1 MDILKF
7 WQKKHFK
14 QFVVGFTSL
23 CLLVTLNFYR
33 LASITNN
40 KLSQPEV
47 EAVKSSLSGRIILEN
62 PLFLPYKLLT
72 YLFLK
77 LNLTTVFSLRLV
89 TALFGILLVIFFYF
103 LIKRWFSPKIALLTS
118 LLLATSNLY
127 LNYARLAVPYILVP
141 LGLLVLLWATWWIY
155 QSKVVK
161 TKLLIAS
168 LLIILCLYIPGLIW
182 FCLIIV
188 LLQKNHLKTMFKGTP
203 KNIISA
209 SVVLSL
215 VLLFPLIIASIQQPK
230 IFFQLLAIPT
240 SINLIEFLNNLVQVP
255 ISLIVRSEFNPV
267 FGLGRL
273 PYLDIVTVCLAI
285 LGTYAFVLRYK
296 LMRTKAL
303 VSAIII
309 AWILISFENQ
319 IKIIILLPVIY
330 IVVAGG
336 IMFLLQQWYSVFPN
350 NPISKFVTIC
360 LLSSILT
367 LSVYYNSLR
376 YFVAWANN
384 PLSQQAFQ
392 LKVKSISDTI
402 DE

>member
-1 MDILKF
+1 
-7 WQKKHFK
+7 
-14 QFVVGFTSL
+14 
-23 CLLVTLNFYR
+23 
-33 LASITNN
+33 
-40 KLSQPEV
+40 
-47 EAVKSSLSGRIILEN
+47 
-62 PLFLPYKLLT
+62 
-72 YLFLK
+72 
-77 LNLTTVFSLRLV
+77 
-89 TALFGILLVIFFYF
+89 
-103 LIKRWFSPKIALLTS
+103 
-118 LLLATSNLY
+118 
-127 LNYARLAVPYILVP
+127 
-141 LGLLVLLWATWWIY
+141 
-155 QSKVVK
+155 
-161 TKLLIAS
+161 
-168 LLIILCLYIPGLIW
+168 
-182 FCLIIV
+182 
-188 LLQKNHLKTMFKGTP
+188 MFKGTP

-215 VLLFPLIIASIQQPK
+215 VFLLPLIIASMQQPK